1 MIIINADDWGRSVE
15 ATDAALTYYQQ
26 EQITSVSAMVF
37 MVDSE
42 RAADIALKKRIPT
55 GLHINFTQSFSAER
69 VPGRLRNHH
78 ERIKQFLKSNRYSQL
93 VYNPFLREAFR
104 YVFRA
109 QEEEFI
115 RLYQKVPSHF
125 DGHEHMHLCANMLVM
140 MLIPAGQK
148 VRRSF
153 SFRREDKNILNRG
166 YRNLVNRRLCNRYR
180 LTDYFFALSQHASED
195 GFARVCHLGLKAS
208 VELMTHPAIPC
219 ESAFLRS
226 EQCVKALRGVAKGS
240 YLDL

>member
-15 ATDAALTYYQQ
+15 ATDAALTCY
-26 EQITSVSAMVF
+26 EQGPITSVTAMVF
-37 MVDSE
+37 MADSE
-42 RAADIALKKRIPT
+42 RAADIALKKEIPT
-55 GLHINFTQSFSAER
+55 GLHINFTQSFSGEL
-69 VPGRLRNHH
+69 VDERLRDYH
-78 ERIKQFLKSNRYSQL
+78 ERIKRFLKSNRYSQL
-93 VYNPFLREAFR
+93 LYNPSLQEAFR

-109 QEEEFI
+109 QAEEFI
-115 RLYQKVPSHF
+115 RLYQKAPSHF

-153 SFRREDKNILNRG
+153 SFRPEDKNIVNRG
-166 YRNLVNRRLCNRYR
+166 YRKLVNRRLCTRYH
-180 LTDYFFALSQHASED
+180 LTDYFFALSQQSSED
-195 GFARVCHLGLKAS
+195 GFARVCNLGLKAS

-219 ESAFLRS
+219 EKAFLKS
-226 EQCVKALRGVAKGS
+226 EQCGKALQGVAKGS